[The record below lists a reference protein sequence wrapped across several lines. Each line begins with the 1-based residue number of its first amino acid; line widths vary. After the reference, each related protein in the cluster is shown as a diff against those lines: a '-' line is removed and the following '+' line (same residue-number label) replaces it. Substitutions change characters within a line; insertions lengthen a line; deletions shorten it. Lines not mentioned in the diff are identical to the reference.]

1 MENIHMLS
9 DKKQAK
15 QKETLNII
23 KEAILLSI
31 QAKEPVLVFDVVAP
45 TTDEKEVWRNEA
57 ISVFTDV
64 TDRSLYISSE
74 KKRLAVL
81 WTDDSQ
87 MVLYCVKDEMS
98 TVQKIKQCLTEQE
111 VSELIKEIDTFDS
124 FRDYIYELG
133 IELVARNRREQGLD

>member
-1 MENIHMLS
+1 MLS

-64 TDRSLYISSE
+64 THRSLYISSE

-111 VSELIKEIDTFDS
+111 VYDLVKEIDTFDS
-124 FRDYIYELG
+124 LRDYIYELG

>member
-64 TDRSLYISSE
+64 TNRSLYISSE

>member
-1 MENIHMLS
+1 MLS

-64 TDRSLYISSE
+64 TNRSLYISSE

>member
-15 QKETLNII
+15 QKEILNLI
-23 KEAILLSI
+23 KESILLSI

-45 TTDEKEVWRNEA
+45 STDEKEAWRNEA
-57 ISVFTDV
+57 IAVFTDV

-111 VSELIKEIDTFDS
+111 VYDLVKEIDTFDS

>member
-23 KEAILLSI
+23 KESILLSI

-45 TTDEKEVWRNEA
+45 TADEKEVWRNEA

-64 TDRSLYISSE
+64 TERSLYISSE

-111 VSELIKEIDTFDS
+111 VYDLVKEIDTFDS
-124 FRDYIYELG
+124 LRDYIYELG

>member
-1 MENIHMLS
+1 MLS

-98 TVQKIKQCLTEQE
+98 TVQKIKQWLTEQE

>member
-98 TVQKIKQCLTEQE
+98 TVQKIKQWLTEQE

>member
-1 MENIHMLS
+1 MLS

-15 QKETLNII
+15 QKEILNLI
-23 KEAILLSI
+23 KESILLSI

-45 TTDEKEVWRNEA
+45 TTDEKETWRNEA
-57 ISVFTDV
+57 IAVFTDA

-81 WTDDSQ
+81 WTDESQ

-111 VSELIKEIDTFDS
+111 VYDLVKEIDTFDS

>member
-1 MENIHMLS
+1 MLS